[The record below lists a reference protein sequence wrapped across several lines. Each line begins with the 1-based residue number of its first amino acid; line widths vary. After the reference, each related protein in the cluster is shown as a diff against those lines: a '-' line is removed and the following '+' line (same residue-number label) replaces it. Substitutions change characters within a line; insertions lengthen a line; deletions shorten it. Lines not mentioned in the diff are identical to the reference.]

1 MFSIINCFVMSILN
15 KIKNKK
21 NIEGCKK
28 ICSVV
33 VISAVVSLVINVLL
47 SRNVLTKKSIE
58 KNPKFI
64 IDAIEKMYKEEQQK
78 QQQEASKKA
87 PEIAKQ
93 IERSSK
99 SVIGNKNGNKLIVE
113 FFDYNCGHCKR
124 QAVELK
130 KIIEQN
136 KDVKVILADLP
147 ILSANSL
154 LAAQVGIYIS
164 LHENSKLEKFYT
176 EFTKTQADP
185 ASIKAVLKK
194 LKIDEKIIEKAK
206 KDENVKSIIEQN
218 YSYAKEIGIQGT
230 PALIVNGKYFGGMIQ
245 ASDLLSLLK

>member
-1 MFSIINCFVMSILN
+1 MSLIS

-21 NIEGCKK
+21 NIENCKK
-28 ICSVV
+28 VCLV
-33 VISAVVSLVINVLL
+33 VIISTIVSLIINLIL
-47 SRNVLTKKSIE
+47 NKNFLTKKSIE
-58 KNPKFI
+58 NNPKFI
-64 IDAIEKMYKEEQQK
+64 IDAIENMYKKEQQK

-93 IERSSK
+93 IEKTSK
-99 SVIGNKNGNKLIVE
+99 SIIGNKNGSKLIVE

-124 QAVELK
+124 QAIELK
-130 KIIEQN
+130 KIISQN
-136 KDVKVILADLP
+136 KNVKVILADLP

-164 LHENSKLEKFYT
+164 LNENSKLEKFYT
-176 EFTKTQADP
+176 EFTKTQADL

-194 LKIDEKIIEKAK
+194 LNIDEKIIEKAK
-206 KDENVKSIIEQN
+206 KDENIKSIIEQN
-218 YSYAKEIGIQGT
+218 YAYAKEIGIQGT
-230 PALIVNGKYFGGMIQ
+230 PALIVNGKFFGGMIQ

>member
-1 MFSIINCFVMSILN
+1 MSFLT

-21 NIEGCKK
+21 NIEMCKK
-28 ICSVV
+28 VCFI
-33 VISAVVSLVINVLL
+33 VIVSTIVSLITNLIL
-47 SRNVLTKKSIE
+47 NRNVLTQKAIE

-93 IERSSK
+93 IEKTSK

-130 KIIEQN
+130 KIISQN
-136 KDVKVILADLP
+136 KNVKVILADLP

-176 EFTKTQADP
+176 EFTKTPADP

-206 KDENVKSIIEQN
+206 KDEDVKSIIEQN

-230 PALIVNGKYFGGMIQ
+230 PALIVNGKFFGGMIQ
-245 ASDLLSLLK
+245 ASDLSSLLK